1 MPVDQGQPNA
11 ALSSLSNAAEES
23 EEQRANDGLDAE
35 KESTDRVEE
44 AVAEAA
50 EIAEET
56 GGLGELGRPV
66 NRRSPFFIGMAA
78 AAGVAVTYGLV
89 ELTVTAR
96 SVLILIGLALFIA
109 AGLDPGVTWLE
120 QHRFPRWAAVLTVL
134 LTLLAVLGGFVAA
147 AIPPLVAQA
156 SALADHLPQYAHS
169 LQNHNSELGKLNV
182 KYHLQQ
188 RASKLLSSKG
198 STLVGGVLG
207 AGKLVLS
214 AATSVILITVMVVYF
229 LFSMPKIRLF
239 AYRLAPHSRRTRV
252 ILIGDEIFTKVGG
265 FVLGNVLTSVIAGI
279 GTYIW
284 LLIFGVPYPI
294 LLALMVAIFDLIPV
308 IGAYVGGAVVS
319 LVALTVSLPV
329 AVATLGFYVGYKLA
343 EDYFIVPRVMGR
355 TVQVP
360 AVVSL
365 VAVLIGGTLL
375 GIVGALVAIPAAA
388 AIRLFLQE
396 VVFRRLDTS

>member
-11 ALSSLSNAAEES
+11 ALSSLSTAAEDS
-23 EEQRANDGLDAE
+23 EEQQARDGFDAE
-35 KESTDRVEE
+35 EESTDRVEE

-56 GGLGELGRPV
+56 GGLGELGRPG

-134 LTLLAVLGGFVAA
+134 LALLAVLGGFVAA

-156 SALADHLPQYAHS
+156 SSLADHLPQYAHS

-182 KYHLQQ
+182 KYHIQQ

-343 EDYFIVPRVMGR
+343 EDYFIVPRVMGK

>member
-11 ALSSLSNAAEES
+11 TLSSLSTAAEES

-35 KESTDRVEE
+35 EESTDRVGE

-329 AVATLGFYVGYKLA
+329 AVATLGFYVAYKLA